1 MLFAL
6 TLWEGSAGG
15 DGRGGTAHDRAGV
28 NEFNFMLGK
37 NNQDVRKFKSYL

>member
-15 DGRGGTAHDRAGV
+15 DGRGGTAHDSAGV